1 MIYRFE
7 FGIRVPV
14 GKLLNTVKQLED
26 SVNDSMQSFGF
37 SEKMVI
43 TSVIPLEMTTHK
55 MPTDSEMRQIREVL
69 QAECAKCFG
78 SATIE
83 YVKSL

>member
-1 MIYRFE
+1 MTYRFE

-37 SEKMVI
+37 SEKMII
-43 TSVIPLEMTTHK
+43 TSVIPLEMTVK
-55 MPTDSEMRQIREVL
+55 RLPTDSEMYKIREIL
-69 QAECAKCFG
+69 QAQYADAFG